1 MAKIAIIG
9 TGYVG
14 LASAVGFAHLG
25 HEVVGIDIN
34 KAKVAKL
41 SSGQSPIF
49 EKDIEVFLNF
59 GSQKDQTEKI
69 LRNFFKRSYE

>member
-25 HEVVGIDIN
+25 HEVIGVDID
-34 KAKVAKL
+34 KSKTDKL
-41 SSGQSPIF
+41 SKGQSPIF
-49 EKDIEVFLNF
+49 EQNI
-59 GSQKDQTEKI
+59 
-69 LRNFFKRSYE
+69 